1 MKKLISLLLTIVMLL
16 GIFGVTTMA
25 APVSDIGVYVD
36 GVKVAFPDAKPF
48 IENSRTYVPIRFIGE
63 QLGAKV
69 EWDNAKR
76 TVTITQGT
84 DIIVMEIDSVSVYLN
99 KIRIGYDVA
108 PVIRSDRTMVPLR
121 MVSELLGCQVD
132 WIQETRTVNITKG
145 QGNGKLSGNGF
156 IVDKDTTLG
165 VRFFSD
171 GEVEFKLSLIAE
183 GGYQKQL
190 DEVREILLQKL
201 DRSLVDQIIALAK
214 EKEEYGRGYVI
225 NKSLPNE
232 NSPKA
237 WVFANYLTTVEIVIY
252 R

>member
-69 EWDNAKR
+69 EWNNSKR

-84 DIIVMEIDSVSVYLN
+84 DTIVMEIDSVSVALN
-99 KIRIGYDVA
+99 KVRIGYDVA

-145 QGNGKLSGNGF
+145 QGNGKVSGNGF
-156 IVDKDTTLG
+156 IVDKNTGLE
-165 VRFFSD
+165 VRFYTD
-171 GEVEFKLSLIAE
+171 GDTRIKLSLIADS
-183 GGYQKQL
+183 GYQKQL
-190 DEVREILLQKL
+190 DEVRAILLQKV
-201 DRSLVDQIIALAK
+201 DSSLVNQIIAIAELK
-214 EKEEYGRGYVI
+214 DDTGVI
-225 NKSLPNE
+225 INEPLPSAS
-232 NSPKA
+232 SPKA
-237 WVFANYLTTVEIVIY
+237 RVLSGLGVYLEIVIY
-252 R
+252 K